1 MISEI
6 TGQQRYLES
15 CLVHKNLATSVVRVS
30 VDNVNMFEVILKE
43 IKENFNDDFLLNLE
57 RLRMVLKNPNNHL
70 ETIKF
75 ISTNTYIEL
84 EELIKKLLKETDIR
98 VEVVS
103 NEDNTAYLLSQ
114 KLTNFIKPK
123 INK

>member
-1 MISEI
+1 
-6 TGQQRYLES
+6 
-15 CLVHKNLATSVVRVS
+15 
-30 VDNVNMFEVILKE
+30 
-43 IKENFNDDFLLNLE
+43 
-57 RLRMVLKNPNNHL
+57 MVLKNPNNHL

-84 EELIKKLLKETDIR
+84 EELIKNLLKETDIR

-114 KLTNFIKPK
+114 KLTN
-123 INK
+123 NKTQS

>member
-6 TGQQRYLES
+6 TRYYRYLES
-15 CLVHKNLATSVVRVS
+15 CLVHKNLATLVVRVS

-84 EELIKKLLKETDIR
+84 EELIKNLLKETDIR
-98 VEVVS
+98 IEVVS

-114 KLTNFIKPK
+114 KLAKGSD
-123 INK
+123 

>member
-70 ETIKF
+70 GTIKF

-84 EELIKKLLKETDIR
+84 EELIKNLLKETGIR
-98 VEVVS
+98 IEVIS
-103 NEDNTAYLLSQ
+103 NEDNTAYLLTQ
-114 KLTNFIKPK
+114 KLVKGSD
-123 INK
+123 